1 MEKRSPVTFQRGK
14 SFAKLGSAVETNDAD
29 IFACKE
35 RRRES
40 PGSEMLT
47 LGLCDLER
55 GRIYLVSFDPK
66 SVGAKWRAPRKRE
79 WTARAQRLSFPSS
92 PSLLQFM
99 GTVMV
104 FGVRLVPNL
113 LSLRSANPDVIK
125 EVFT

>member
-55 GRIYLVSFDPK
+55 VSIWFP
-66 SVGAKWRAPRKRE
+66 STPSRRE
-79 WTARAQRLSFPSS
+79 VEGTKKTRMDRARAETFL
-92 PSLLQFM
+92 SLLNLDLLFLYLQQHP
-99 GTVMV
+99 T
-104 FGVRLVPNL
+104 GVVVCPIEP
-113 LSLRSANPDVIK
+113 AA
-125 EVFT
+125 